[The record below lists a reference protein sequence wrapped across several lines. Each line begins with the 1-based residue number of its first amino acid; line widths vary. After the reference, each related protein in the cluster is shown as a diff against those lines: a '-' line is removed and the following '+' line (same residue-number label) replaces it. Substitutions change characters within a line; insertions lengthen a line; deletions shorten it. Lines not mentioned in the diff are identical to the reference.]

1 MVPPNDLEDLQ
12 PGLARERTELAWT
25 RTAISFAAV
34 GVAILK
40 TNPPAGLIVLAMCP
54 LIWALGRLSRD
65 RPASCDRRKRLRL
78 ITVGVTA
85 VSLVTLAV
93 VLL

>member
-1 MVPPNDLEDLQ
+1 MAPPNDLQDPQ
-12 PGLARERTELAWT
+12 PGLARERTQLAWI

-54 LIWALGRLSRD
+54 LIWTLGRLSGD
-65 RPASCDRRKRLRL
+65 RAVRGDRRNRLRL
-78 ITVGVTA
+78 ITIGVTA
-85 VSLVTLAV
+85 VSLVTLVV